1 MKSPHRHLHRDVA
14 RHFSAAAEDY
24 DAHAGAQE
32 EAASRL
38 LQLLPDGSPERILD
52 LGCGTGL
59 MTALLAGR
67 WPRASVTAI
76 DAAPGMVARARQRLP
91 GRNIHVADIACL
103 AHNPVFDLVVSNCA
117 LQWVSPFETG
127 IARMAGQVRPGGVA
141 ALSVMLDGTLRE
153 LHEARRVA
161 APGNPPLGRMP
172 ADGEVTSTLSRAG
185 LNVTAAEQVVIVRR
199 LPTVRDVLKA
209 LRAQGVT
216 GGHLARGARGLTRRE
231 LVRLEEAYTRMHG
244 DENGV
249 VLTYRVGCYVAGK
262 PA

>member
-1 MKSPHRHLHRDVA
+1 MKAPYRHTHRDVA

-24 DAHAGAQE
+24 DTHAGVQM
-32 EAASRL
+32 EAASHLLRL
-38 LQLLPDGSPERILD
+38 IPVCTPERILD

-59 MTALLAGR
+59 MTVMLRGR
-67 WPRASVTAI
+67 WPGALVTAI
-76 DAAPGMVARARQRLP
+76 DAAPGMVARAKERLP
-91 GRNIHVADIACL
+91 GCHVHVADIACL
-103 AHNPVFDLVVSNCA
+103 ARHPVFDLVISNCA

-127 IARMAGQVRPGGVA
+127 IARMAEQVRPGGVA

-153 LHEARRVA
+153 LHEARRMV

-172 ADGEVTSTLSRAG
+172 AGEEVIAALSRAG
-185 LNVTAAEQVVIVRR
+185 MDVAAAEQTVIVRR
-199 LPTVRDVLKA
+199 LPSVRDVLAA

-231 LVRLEEAYTRMHG
+231 LARLEEVYTHMHG

-249 VLTYRVGCYVAGK
+249 AVTYRVGCYVAGK
-262 PA
+262 PS